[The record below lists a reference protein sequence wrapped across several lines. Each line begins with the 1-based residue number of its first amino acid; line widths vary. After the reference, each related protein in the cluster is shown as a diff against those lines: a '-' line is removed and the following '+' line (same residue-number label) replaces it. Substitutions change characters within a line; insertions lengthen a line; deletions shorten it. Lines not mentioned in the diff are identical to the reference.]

1 MAHQALGWL
10 ADALGWL
17 AEVAK
22 PEEAAAGLSE
32 VPMILAAFLG
42 KLSPKGKGVWQERWF
57 APGLALSQC
66 SSV

>member
-1 MAHQALGWL
+1 MAE
-10 ADALGWL
+10 
-17 AEVAK
+17 EVAK

-32 VPMILAAFLG
+32 VPMILADFLS

-66 SSV
+66 SAVQRSVAQPLVIHR